1 MSPTE
6 QLRYKN
12 MEDFGYG
19 PNVMKKT
26 KVCPKCGKM
35 VNARFRSCPDC
46 GEQLSSETLF
56 DRYKRKHKSCP
67 ECDTVLAPDS
77 QYCPNCGKQILQK
90 AVGFQ
95 KIIPKGGEINE
106 T

>member
-35 VNARFRSCPDC
+35 VNTRFRSCPDC

-56 DRYKRKHKSCP
+56 DHYKRQHACCS
-67 ECDTVLAPDS
+67 ECDTVLTDDS
-77 QYCPNCGKQILQK
+77 KFCPHCGKSVFKNLQNYQINTS
-90 AVGFQ
+90 
-95 KIIPKGGEINE
+95 KGGTPNE

>member
-35 VNARFRSCPDC
+35 VNTRFRSCPDC

-56 DRYKRKHKSCP
+56 DHYKRKHKCCP
-67 ECDTVLAPDS
+67 ECDTVLAS
-77 QYCPNCGKQILQK
+77 GSLYCPHCGKRILQK
-90 AVGFQ
+90 VVGYQ
-95 KIIPKGGEINE
+95 ENNPQGGRNNE

>member
-26 KVCPKCGKM
+26 KVCAKCGKM
-35 VNARFRSCPDC
+35 VRANAKTCPEC
-46 GEQLSSETLF
+46 GERLSSETLF
-56 DRYKRKHKSCP
+56 DRYKRQHKCCP
-67 ECDTVLAPDS
+67 ECDTVLSPDS
-77 QYCPNCGKQILQK
+77 LYCPNCGKQIVQEK
-90 AVGFQ
+90 RN
-95 KIIPKGGEINE
+95 GGQTNE
-106 T
+106 A

>member
-6 QLRYKN
+6 QLRYRN

-26 KVCPKCGKM
+26 KVCPNCGKM
-35 VNARFRSCPDC
+35 VNARFRNCPDC
-46 GEQLSSETLF
+46 GGQLSSETLF
-56 DRYKRKHKSCP
+56 DRYKRQHPCCP

-77 QYCPNCGKQILQK
+77 LYCPNCGKQIVQEK
-90 AVGFQ
+90 RNRGQ
-95 KIIPKGGEINE
+95 TNE
-106 T
+106 A